1 MAKASKAGNSN
12 KTATG
17 VAKHR
22 EKEVYVIGIGASAG
36 GLQALE
42 AMFSTIPQDNVAY
55 VIVQHISSEYR
66 SLLTEILEQYSA
78 LKVQEAEHNALLL
91 PNRVYV
97 IPSTKELTIEQNRFK
112 LTDKTNL
119 NRSQTID
126 TFFTSLAQDKK
137 QRAIG
142 VILSGTGTD
151 GTKGVEAIK
160 KEGGLVL
167 VQDPTTAR
175 FDGMPRSAINS
186 GYTDN
191 IHPPE
196 LMSAEI
202 LDYIKLGPFN
212 TKLIELGDS
221 ETEATF
227 FQILD
232 MINRQ
237 TGIDFSN
244 YKQPTIIRR
253 ISRRMNIKGINNFTD
268 YLDHLN
274 MNSDEVEMLGKEF
287 LIGVT
292 KFLRDEETNLLL
304 AKNVNT

>member
-1 MAKASKAGNSN
+1 MAKAAKAGNSN

-17 VAKHR
+17 VAKNR

-78 LKVQEAEHNALLL
+78 L
-91 PNRVYV
+91 
-97 IPSTKELTIEQNRFK
+97 KELTIEQNRFK

-186 GYTDN
+186 GYTDY
-191 IHPPE
+191 ILPPE

-244 YKQPTIIRR
+244 YK
-253 ISRRMNIKGINNFTD
+253 
-268 YLDHLN
+268 HLPL
-274 MNSDEVEMLGKEF
+274 SGASA
-287 LIGVT
+287 G
-292 KFLRDEETNLLL
+292 
-304 AKNVNT
+304 A